1 MKKNLLT
8 IGLLALNLSLGAQV
22 VCHVDNGGIL
32 FVGENALVYNG
43 GGVQTKGNG
52 IYDIRGNVM
61 IEGDGSAVLK
71 TLNTT
76 GGNKTDGGNF
86 ILRLNSPASSATST
100 YGQLYINGLSQSNM
114 SAIVDKEYRTP
125 AHGSYQQIALPFNNK
140 LISSL
145 SGSSS
150 AIGTLGKTF
159 TNTRYSKN
167 EILTWNNLTAVSD
180 NLPVTS
186 VTPGNTTYY
195 MLGSDGFNS
204 DAPPASMPSN
214 PDPSALDFAT
224 NPTRAGVVYTLKGE
238 PFANVISET
247 LSNAADGVIFGTGGT
262 NVNSYNERYNTYL
275 GDDWEA
281 ATPWTGNYGK
291 NIYQFG
297 NPYLTNLD
305 LGFINTIE
313 AGGTTDNNN
322 ITSIRGIRY
331 DPGAV
336 LYSPTVGTTSVGAKY
351 VNFTLADGTPDSSY
365 PVGDI
370 GLIIKP
376 MQTFVVKLRNNTT
389 AQTLNFDNLRRF
401 KNSRRLA
408 GTDYDVTALKSTTLS
423 GNTVK
428 QLGVI
433 GLDENGQELA
443 RTYYA
448 VYSTATTGHTSGETV
463 QTTLGSS
470 NIIGTYEESVNGG
483 LDTNYSGSYW
493 LYINEANEIDFFGKA
508 IPLALYSDAIKSL
521 KFEIRENAELIADGA
536 HNLSTGIGFYY
547 KTANG
552 EISEI
557 AQSQVIPVVGDEYSL
572 FYGKSDIVLGTGG
585 TLKPSRTKVIYN
597 GAIDKFVVRFD
608 SEWKKADIQVYDM
621 SGKLV
626 ISQKDVV
633 ADKDFEINLAKAN
646 ASYIVT
652 AVSEK
657 GEKVSSK
664 IIR

>member
-8 IGLLALNLSLGAQV
+8 VGLLALNLALGAQV
-22 VCHVDNGGIL
+22 LCHVDNGGVF
-32 FVGENALVYNG
+32 FVGENALVYSG

-52 IYDIRGNVM
+52 IYDIRGNLMVV
-61 IEGDGSAVLK
+61 GSGTDVLK
-71 TLNTT
+71 TLTT
-76 GGNKTDGGNF
+76 GGTNKADGGNF
-86 ILRLNSPASSATST
+86 ILRMNNPATSATST
-100 YGQLYINGLSQSNM
+100 YGQLYIEGLTQGNIK
-114 SAIVDKEYRTP
+114 AIVDKEYRTP
-125 AHGSYQQIALPFNNK
+125 SHGSYQQIALPFNNK

-150 AIGTLGKTF
+150 TIGTLGKTF
-159 TNTRYSKN
+159 TNSRYSKN
-167 EILTWNNLTAVSD
+167 EVLIWNNLTAVSE
-180 NLPVTS
+180 NLPVSSAT
-186 VTPGNTTYY
+186 TGRTTYY
-195 MLGSDGFNS
+195 MLGSNGFNS
-204 DAPPASMPSN
+204 DAPPATMPSN
-214 PDPSALDFAT
+214 PDPSASDYAT

-238 PFANVISET
+238 PFANLISES
-247 LSNAADGVIFGTGGT
+247 LSNAANGVNFGTGGA
-262 NVNSYNERYNTYL
+262 NVNSYNERYNSYL
-275 GDDWEA
+275 GDDWEN

-336 LYSPTVGTTSVGAKY
+336 LYLPNVGTTSVGAKY
-351 VNFTLADGTPDSSY
+351 VNFTLANGNPDTSY

-376 MQTFVVKLRNNTT
+376 MQTFVVKLRDNTT
-389 AQTLNFDNLRRF
+389 VQTLNFDNLRRF

-408 GTDYDVTALKSTTLS
+408 GTEYNVTALKSGRLS

-448 VYSTATTGHTSGETV
+448 VYSTAITGHTSSETV

-470 NIIGTYEESVNGG
+470 NIIGTYEEAVNGG
-483 LDTNYSGSYW
+483 LDTNYSGAYW
-493 LYINEANEIDFFGKA
+493 LYINEANETDFFGKA
-508 IPLALYSDAIKSL
+508 VPLALYSSAIKSL

-536 HNLSTGIGFYY
+536 HNLTTGIGFYY
-547 KTANG
+547 KAENG
-552 EISEI
+552 AMSKI
-557 AQSQVIPVVGDEYSL
+557 AQNQVIPVTGDQYNL
-572 FYGKSDIVLGTGG
+572 FYGKSDIILGTDGA
-585 TLKPSRTKVIYN
+585 TKPSRTKVVYN
-597 GAIDKFVVRFD
+597 GAIDNFVIRFD
-608 SEWKKADIQVYDM
+608 PKWKKSNVNVYDM

-626 ISQKDVV
+626 VSQKDVV
-633 ADKDFEINLAKAN
+633 ADKDFEIHLAKSNVA
-646 ASYIVT
+646 YIVT
-652 AVSEK
+652 VVSEK